1 MMKKYLIFFF
11 VSFCITNVL
20 SQDPNWQVDSSNY
33 QYSMTFTAF
42 LNINGTTLSSTE
54 DKVAA
59 LINGEVRGVAN
70 VTYVSSIDKYLVY
83 MSVFANTSGEIIN
96 FKIFNS
102 TDETVYEVTETKNFE
117 IDGNLGGVFQSY
129 SIASPALSNAA
140 VLNSFAFSGITS
152 ISKTITNNTIDI
164 VLPANT
170 NIKNLITK
178 FSISNDANFFINIT
192 KQVSETTE
200 NDFTNTVTYK
210 LLSKNEAVLVE
221 YEVNVT
227 LENSNIDS
235 PVIELKTDENI
246 FVNQAPVLIN
256 METNVALSNFT
267 IEDFLLTN
275 AIISSIK
282 KESDFLYSLEIAPIQ
297 QGDFSIEV
305 PENRVQNIENE
316 GNSVSNKLLFTYDL
330 ISPYLLSIKR
340 KNPLNEITKNDTLEF
355 TVLFSE
361 AVDNVFS
368 TDFKSVN
375 DATFIVEKE
384 NNTTYT
390 IRVNN
395 IVHFIGS
402 VSLNLKSTNNI
413 QDKAGNLL
421 LNSVINVHQ
430 N

>member
-1 MMKKYLIFFF
+1 MNKYLILFLIGFCAVNSVAQNQNWF
-11 VSFCITNVL
+11 VN
-20 SQDPNWQVDSSNY
+20 SSNY

-42 LNINGTTLSSTE
+42 LNVNGVTLTSSE

-59 LINGEVRGVAN
+59 LVNGDVRGVGN
-70 VTYVSSIDKYLVY
+70 VTYVASEDKYVVY
-83 MSVFANTSGEIIN
+83 MSVFANTTNETITFLIY
-96 FKIFNS
+96 NS
-102 TDETVYEVTETKNFE
+102 TTQSVFEVIDTENFE
-117 IDGNLGGVFQSY
+117 VDGNLGGIFQSY
-129 SIASPALSNAA
+129 SIASPTLSNAA
-140 VLNSFAFSGITS
+140 VLNSFTFAGITS
-152 ISKTITNNTIDI
+152 ISKTITSNTIDI

-170 NIKNLITK
+170 DIKNLITE
-178 FSISNDANFFINIT
+178 FSISNDANFFINTT

-256 METNVALSNFT
+256 METNVALSNFS
-267 IEDFLLTN
+267 IEDFSLTN

-282 KESDFLYSLEIAPIQ
+282 KENDFLYSLEIAPIQ
-297 QGDFSIEV
+297 QGGFSIEV
-305 PENRVQNIENE
+305 PENKVQNIENE

-330 ISPYLLSIKR
+330 VCPYLLSIKR
-340 KNPLNEITKNDTLEF
+340 KNPLNEITNDDTLEF
-355 TVLFSE
+355 TVTFSE

-375 DATFIVEKE
+375 YATFTVEKE

-395 IVHFIGS
+395 IVNFIGS